1 MDMAEKKRILAAMCA
16 AEKEAAELLLHA
28 HGVLAERKSGHRDV
42 VTEYDRLVQAL
53 LLERLGAACPGAR
66 FFCEENDRHDDLH
79 AEHVFIIDPI
89 DGTMNFVRGLNHS
102 CISVAYQHSGTIEA
116 AAVCNP
122 YVDELFTALRD
133 GGAFLN
139 GRPLHADPAPL
150 SEALVLCGTSPY
162 REDLTARTFRL
173 MEAAHRASLD
183 IRRQGSA
190 ELDLCSVA
198 AGRAGAYFE
207 LSLSLWDY
215 AAGYLIVREAGGV
228 CTQLDG
234 APLPFDSGKP
244 TVLAGGPQA
253 WADLRAIAARSEEG

>member
-1 MDMAEKKRILAAMCA
+1 MDRTEKERILAAICA
-16 AEKEAAELLLHA
+16 AEKEAGALLLHV
-28 HGVLAERKSGHRDV
+28 HGVLVECKSGHRDI
-42 VTEYDRLVQAL
+42 VTEYDRKIQDL
-53 LLERLGAACPGAR
+53 LLDRLSAACPGAR
-66 FFCEENDRHDDLH
+66 FFCEENDRHDDLG
-79 AEHVFIIDPI
+79 AEHLFIIDPI

-102 CISVAYQHSGTIEA
+102 CISVAYQHRGTLEA

-122 YVDELFTALRD
+122 YVDELFTALRG

-139 GRPLHADPAPL
+139 GQPIHADPAPL
-150 SEALVLCGTSPY
+150 SETLVCCGTSPY
-162 REDLTARTFRL
+162 REDLTAETFRL

-183 IRRQGSA
+183 VRRQGSA

-215 AAGYLIVREAGGV
+215 AAGCLLVQEAGGV

-234 APLPFDSGKP
+234 SPLLFDSGKP
-244 TVLAGGPQA
+244 SVLAGGPQA
-253 WADLRAIAARSEEG
+253 WADFRELLAER